1 MIKGD
6 VCGLRAIQRDDL
18 DSLLTW
24 RNRPELRQFF
34 REYREIS
41 PAQQMEWFENIVQE
55 DPRTRMFAIV
65 RLSDGELM
73 GACGL
78 CYIDQINQNADFSI
92 YIGKDDL
99 YIDDTYAVDAAKL
112 LLEYGFNEVNLH
124 RVWAE
129 IYSIDEPKISFFKKL
144 GFVPEGVHRQTH
156 WTGGEWVDSLFYGML
171 RDEYQD
177 LGGTA

>member
-41 PAQQMEWFENIVQE
+41 PSQQMEWFENIVQE

-73 GACGL
+73 GACGFVIL
-78 CYIDQINQNADFSI
+78 TRLIRMRTSPSI
-92 YIGKDDL
+92 
-99 YIDDTYAVDAAKL
+99 
-112 LLEYGFNEVNLH
+112 
-124 RVWAE
+124 
-129 IYSIDEPKISFFKKL
+129 S
-144 GFVPEGVHRQTH
+144 RQ
-156 WTGGEWVDSLFYGML
+156 G
-171 RDEYQD
+171 
-177 LGGTA
+177 